1 MRKQSMAGIWM
12 AAVLAVST
20 LTPSVSMAGEVSG
33 TFNGGIDWQGG
44 GALAPGE
51 SMAPDMDAI
60 PANGASLQGISD
72 GVQMGLKGTDQIQ
85 TAGDQISLEEMGL
98 TFRVPEGV
106 TLGFSDSD
114 QCAYLYPMEEGYIP
128 YVIIGVYE
136 YEQEDVFLEDFTVY
150 MKQEYPDLSVI
161 SEPKESMIGST
172 KVWETS
178 YQYTISGYTAAD
190 RRVAIAHNGL
200 VYMLGSK
207 EIPELDCVTGDLL
220 DTVVKSL
227 QFTDESGSGQEP
239 NSTAGQSDD
248 KNGGILNLGG
258 TTKDKNNG
266 QTTAKTQTEVPYVLT
281 SIVDEESQAT
291 VARCYAPQNY
301 SIWTQTLWWGTG
313 KWQSPSSPIQVQIVA
328 TSADEQ
334 CQMAYLS
341 GVSYA
346 YSDLFEQQGLYREGE
361 LYYGIYPMLTPMYAS
376 EYADFMMQQLLPG
389 ITVTFEEEQPGTDE
403 QVQWLTEQAQQLYDY
418 MNQSGGS
425 AAGVTIDGTVCTA
438 ADRTYS
444 FVYEGTP
451 YRANIITYTSIIQE
465 SLTVG
470 SLSSLLYFW
479 GSPYTYVYW
488 APEAQY
494 EEGKADF
501 DLFAANTS
509 VSDAFLVAVGNL
521 STELAAEISLG
532 KSATANDIV
541 SGLSSEMSSAED
553 TYSDERF
560 TDYILSQ
567 NSYTTSDGS
576 VIKVPNSYDYVY
588 EGSDGTIYVSNS
600 ADEPAGSTRLYG
612 N

>member
-1 MRKQSMAGIWM
+1 MRKQNMAGIWL
-12 AAVLAVST
+12 AAALAVST

-44 GALAPGE
+44 DALAPGE

-60 PANGASLQGISD
+60 PVKGASSQGISD

-85 TAGDQISLEEMGL
+85 SAGDQISLEEMGL
-98 TFRVPEGV
+98 TFHVPEGV

-114 QCAYLYPMEEGYIP
+114 QCAYLYPMDEGYIP
-128 YVIIGVYE
+128 YVIIGVYK
-136 YEQEDVFLEDFTVY
+136 YAQEDVFLEDFTVY
-150 MKQEYPDLSVI
+150 MKEEYPDLSVT

-200 VYMLGSK
+200 VYMFGSK

-220 DTVVKSL
+220 ETVVKSL
-227 QFTDESGSGQEP
+227 QFTD
-239 NSTAGQSDD
+239 D
-248 KNGGILNLGG
+248 KNKGILTLGG
-258 TTKDKNNG
+258 KE
-266 QTTAKTQTEVPYVLT
+266 TEVPYVLT
-281 SIVDEESQAT
+281 SIVDEDSQAT

-346 YSDLFEQQGLYREGE
+346 YSEQQYREGD
-361 LYYGIYPMLTPMYAS
+361 LYYGISAMLTPMYAS

-389 ITVTFEEEQPGTDE
+389 ITLTFEEEQPGTDE

-418 MNQSGGS
+418 MNQGGGS

-451 YRANIITYTSIIQE
+451 YRANIITCTNIIQITQI
-465 SLTVG
+465 SG
-470 SLSSLLYFW
+470 ALSCTFYNW

-488 APEAQY
+488 APEDQY
-494 EEGKADF
+494 EEGKVSF

-509 VSDAFLVAVGNL
+509 VSDAFSIAVGNL
-521 STELAAEISLG
+521 STELTSEIALG
-532 KSATANDIV
+532 HSTTTNDVV

-588 EGSDGTIYVSNS
+588 EGDDGSIYVSNS
-600 ADEPAGSTRLYG
+600 ADGPAGSTRLSG